1 MEERDQRNER
11 VRDLEIVEPEC
22 CVQGQSLM
30 FFIHLF
36 MIKTFYNY
44 VLLILL
50 KWLFFTGSLLT
61 QC

>member
-30 FFIHLF
+30 FFIHVF
-36 MIKTFYNY
+36 VIKTFYNY
-44 VLLILL
+44 VLLTLL
-50 KWLFFTGSLLT
+50 KWPCFNGSLLI